1 MQDAPKMWSHD
12 GIFSAWWLFMG
23 VVSAHGSAQ
32 IGQTW
37 GEASLEEEVM
47 CEEVY
52 RAVLLKVS
60 RVL

>member
-1 MQDAPKMWSHD
+1 VLALSNQVSMQDAPKMWSHD
-12 GIFSAWWLFMG
+12 GIFSAWWLLIG

-47 CEEVY
+47 
-52 RAVLLKVS
+52 
-60 RVL
+60 

>member
-12 GIFSAWWLFMG
+12 GIFSAWWLLIR
-23 VVSAHGSAQ
+23 VSSVHGSVQ

-47 CEEVY
+47 CGEVY